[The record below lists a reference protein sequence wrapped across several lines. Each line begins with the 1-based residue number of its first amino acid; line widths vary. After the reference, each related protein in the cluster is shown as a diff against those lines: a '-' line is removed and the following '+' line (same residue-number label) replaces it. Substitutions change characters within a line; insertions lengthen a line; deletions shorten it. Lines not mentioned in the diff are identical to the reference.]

1 MYPSPGSCEVRV
13 ARGQRRKWWTTLSFT
28 TVPDT
33 GMENQTGRINLR
45 DGGKIAACTVGRR
58 NLQGLQMSKPR
69 QKASKTKLK
78 TMNQI
83 SAAEA
88 WKLFHAA
95 WGLDATGHYRLRPEY
110 FPENIALEDFFKVSA
125 LCRLL
130 LRIQRAEGADTSTL
144 TEKGLDKHF
153 SGAPQQRKIVD
164 FIRRNKNRKMSLKEI
179 AVELGG
185 VTPKTVQNLLTKIFK
200 KTNAKNLTELRQ
212 KLPPLST

>member
-1 MYPSPGSCEVRV
+1 MAGDRCVYC
-13 ARGQRRKWWTTLSFT
+13 
-28 TVPDT
+28 
-33 GMENQTGRINLR
+33 
-45 DGGKIAACTVGRR
+45 GRR

-78 TMNQI
+78 AMNQI

-95 WGLDATGHYRLRPEY
+95 WVLDATGQYRLRPEY
-110 FPENIALEDFFKVSA
+110 LPPDIDAESFFKGLV

-130 LRIQRAEGADTSTL
+130 LRGQRAEGADTSTL

-164 FIRRNKNRKMSLKEI
+164 FIWRNKNRKMSLKEI

-200 KTNAKNLTELRQ
+200 KKRTPRTSPNYAKSSL
-212 KLPPLST
+212 LSRPSSQGLSRTSDRSPIGY